1 MTESN
6 KAHSNIK
13 EEIIKV
19 QEELKTASKK
29 QEVELKAKLKEL
41 KDVLARIKMKS
52 LLQRALGDYKDLE
65 GKNQKT
71 ED

>member
-1 MTESN
+1 MNESN
-6 KAHSNIK
+6 QAHLNIK
-13 EEIIKV
+13 EEIRRV

-52 LLQRALGDYKDLE
+52 LLQRALGDYKDFE
-65 GKNQKT
+65 VKNQKT